1 MKIERFV
8 FNPFQENTYVV
19 SEGNSCV
26 FVDPGCSNATE
37 EQALSNY
44 VTKEGLKPEA
54 IWSTHSHIDH
64 IMGNAYVAKKWN
76 IPIFIHEED
85 QATLNQGEQ
94 VARMYGLDYVKS
106 PEPSGYFNM
115 EKQLVLGETSFEIR
129 FAPGHAPGHV
139 VFVNHEHQ
147 FVLGGDVLF
156 KRSIGRT
163 DLPGGNANQL
173 YTSIR
178 EKLYVLPDEYLVLS
192 GHGPDTTIGEE
203 KRLNPFVQG
212 AI

>member
-1 MKIERFV
+1 MQIERFV
-8 FNPFQENTYVV
+8 FNPFQENTYVI
-19 SEGNSCV
+19 SKGKNCV
-26 FVDPGCSNATE
+26 IIDPGCSNAIE
-37 EQALSNY
+37 EKALSNY
-44 VTKEGLKPEA
+44 INREELTPEA

-64 IMGNAYVAKKWN
+64 IMGNAYCSNKWN
-76 IPIFIHEED
+76 IPLYVHKED
-85 QATLNQGEQ
+85 QATLDLGEQ
-94 VARMYGLDYVKS
+94 VSRMYGLDYVKS
-106 PEPSGYFNM
+106 PDPSGYFDLNTAL
-115 EKQLVLGETSFEIR
+115 KVGGADFEIR

-139 VFVNHEHQ
+139 VFINHEHK
-147 FVLGGDVLF
+147 FVIGGDVLF

-163 DLPGGNANQL
+163 DLPGGNATQL

-178 EKLYVLPDEYLVLS
+178 EQLYTLPDDYLVLS